1 VGKSWVVVFVVVS
14 EEEEEEEE
22 RDPSLWR
29 AGRQAGER
37 GTRATLVATEVTA
50 VSAERER
57 ERRSISS
64 IVLPER
70 ERAIHQIEL

>member
-1 VGKSWVVVFVVVS
+1 VGKSWAVVFVVVS

-29 AGRQAGER
+29 AGRQAGGG

-70 ERAIHQIEL
+70 ESDSPN